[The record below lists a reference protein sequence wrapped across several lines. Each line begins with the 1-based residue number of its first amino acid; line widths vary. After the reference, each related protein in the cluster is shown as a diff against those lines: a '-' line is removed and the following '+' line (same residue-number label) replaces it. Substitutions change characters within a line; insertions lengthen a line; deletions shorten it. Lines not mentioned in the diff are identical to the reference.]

1 MNFHLSK
8 LKVRLKSFIVFKIFC
23 SQEKTPF
30 ASTKAMKTKVTAL
43 LYDDFETLDAFGPIE
58 IFGQLPALY
67 EVALV
72 SLEGGLVSNR
82 HGLRVHT
89 EKIPEKNTDNILLLP
104 GGWGVRE
111 YINQPVFLEV
121 LKTLA
126 TESRYVLS
134 VCNGSAL
141 LGKTGLLTGRKATT
155 NKGAFHWVTAQ
166 CPDVQWQKKARWVVD
181 GTFYTSSGVSA
192 GMDMTLGFLRDQHG
206 LALAEEIA
214 REIEYRWQQ
223 DKDKDDFEIA

>member
-1 MNFHLSK
+1 
-8 LKVRLKSFIVFKIFC
+8 V
-23 SQEKTPF
+23 P
-30 ASTKAMKTKVTAL
+30 
-43 LYDDFETLDAFGPIE
+43 D
-58 IFGQLPALY
+58 LY

-104 GGWGVRE
+104 GGWGVRA
-111 YINQPVFLEV
+111 YIDKPVFLEA

-141 LGKTGLLTGRKATT
+141 LGKAGLLTGRKATT

-166 CPDVQWQKKARWVVD
+166 CPEVWWQKKARWVVD
-181 GTFYTSSGVSA
+181 GKFYTSSGVSA

-214 REIEYRWQQ
+214 HEIEYRWQQ